1 MTIMQSFFTTAGATV
16 AAPGSISYTTAG
28 TYNWKAPAGV
38 TSVSVVAIGGG
49 GAGAQSTI
57 VSTGI
62 YYGIGGTGG
71 GLGYVNNYPVTP
83 GSCYTVVVGAGGTRR
98 PYGCTTASPGGNS
111 YFVSTGVTYGGGG
124 QGGRPSY
131 CQTTPNSASTFGGTG
146 GGAGGAGIYGGRH
159 GSPSSPFRAGSGGGG
174 AGGYSGSGGS
184 GASSYSGGSGGSGSG
199 GGAGGGTQTANCC
212 GSGAGGG
219 VGILGQGP
227 NGAGGT
233 TCSRANAYGRGGS
246 SGSNGGLSTRCV
258 STPRAPGNPG
268 GGYGGAYG
276 GGGGGGTG
284 NTASCGCGCPYN
296 GLGGSGAVGAV
307 RIIWPGNTRSFPSTS
322 AGSP

>member
-83 GSCYTVVVGAGGTRR
+83 GSCYTVVVGAGGTRN
-98 PYGCTTASPGGNS
+98 PVGVTTASPGCNS

-146 GGAGGAGIYGGRH
+146 GGAGGAGIYGGSH

-184 GASSYSGGSGGSGSG
+184 GAYTRTGGSAGSGSG
-199 GGAGGGTQTANCC
+199 GGAGGGLQNDPPC

-227 NGAGGT
+227 NGAGGSVYGRT
-233 TCSRANAYGRGGS
+233 NAYGRGGS
-246 SGSNGGLSTRCV
+246 SGSNGGLSTHCACPSGV
-258 STPRAPGNPG
+258 PFYPG

-276 GGGGGGTG
+276 GGGGGGV
-284 NTASCGCGCPYN
+284 SCRGGCCNPYQ
-296 GLGGSGAVGAV
+296 GTGGSGAGGAV

-322 AGSP
+322 AGTP

>member
-1 MTIMQSFFTTAGATV
+1 MQSFFTTAGVTV

-49 GAGAQSTI
+49 GAGAASTQ
-57 VSTGI
+57 VGRGL
-62 YYGIGGTGG
+62 YWGIGGTGG

-83 GSCYTVVVGAGGTRR
+83 GSCYTVVVGAGGTRN
-98 PYGCTTASPGGNS
+98 PFGVTTASPGGNS

-124 QGGRPSY
+124 QGGRPTS
-131 CQTTPNSASTFGGTG
+131 CQVTPNSASTFGGTG
-146 GGAGGAGIYGGRH
+146 GGAGGAGIYGSGFGTPTYPNR
-159 GSPSSPFRAGSGGGG
+159 GGSGGGG

-184 GASSYSGGSGGSGSG
+184 GAFRSTGGSGSG
-199 GGAGGGTQTANCC
+199 GGAGGGTQFSATC

-227 NGAGGT
+227 NGAGGC
-233 TCSRANAYGRGGS
+233 CSQVGEYGRGGS
-246 SGSNGGLSTRCV
+246 SGSNGGIGRHCTCNPSI
-258 STPRAPGNPG
+258 PYIPG

-284 NTASCGCGCPYN
+284 CRGSCCCPAFN